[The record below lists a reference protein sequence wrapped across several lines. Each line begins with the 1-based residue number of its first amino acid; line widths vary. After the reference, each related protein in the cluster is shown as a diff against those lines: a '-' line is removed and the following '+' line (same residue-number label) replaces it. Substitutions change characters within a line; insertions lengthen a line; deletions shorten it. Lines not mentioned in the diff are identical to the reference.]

1 MKRVFCL
8 LFAASALITLLG
20 CSSGEGKTPAPAG
33 QGQSVND
40 ILNQEALLESKTEEK
55 DEAPSRKTA
64 DFTIPEGGYDVDLT
78 VLNST
83 MVYAQV
89 YDMMVSPEQYL
100 GKTVKIKGN
109 FTYEEGENRY
119 YFACLISDA
128 TACCA
133 QGIEFVL
140 KEDLAFPAEYPAL
153 YTEITVAGVFD
164 VYYEGT
170 NRFCQLI
177 DAEIAW

>member
-8 LFAASALITLLG
+8 LFAASALIALIG
-20 CSSGEGKTPAPAG
+20 CSSGEEKKPAPVG

-40 ILNQEALLESKTEEK
+40 ILNQETLPESKTEE
-55 DEAPSRKTA
+55 DATVSRKTE
-64 DFTIPEGGYDVDLT
+64 DFSIPDGAYDVDLT

-89 YDMMVSPEQYL
+89 YDMVVSPEQYL
-100 GKTVKIKGN
+100 GKTVKMKGN
-109 FTYEEGENRY
+109 FIYEEGENRY

-153 YTEITVAGVFD
+153 YTEITVAGAFD